1 MNKIKKNILLKKKSF
16 LKEKV
21 KFIALISAI
30 LSIFNTGIFLN
41 TVYAENINSAYI
53 YSTGDCGSLLIY
65 RGITVKTSYVQYDNN
80 GISYPVYCMDKTK
93 LGAGENPYTVS
104 IQSMV
109 QDVGLWRVIV
119 NGYPYK
125 SIQELGVA
133 NKEEAFTATKQAV
146 YCYIHGNN
154 PEDYAPI
161 GEAGQRTL
169 NALKTIVS
177 NAQNSNE
184 TKLSSSLIINKN
196 ISDWKQDDLDNNYVS
211 KIYSVSAKSNV
222 SSYKIM
228 LSREENSD
236 LGGIKLTDENNN
248 EQTEF
253 ESNQKFKILVP
264 IKNMTDKG
272 TINIKV
278 EAKVETKPIL
288 YGEAPDSGLQDYALT
303 AATFENGTG
312 SVSDE
317 YQKNE
322 TKIIVVKKDQD
333 DGKVLEGVEFELL
346 DENKQVVYS
355 DLKTN
360 EEGKIFIGNLIP
372 GNYYIRETKSLDG
385 YKIYEQP
392 IKVGLE
398 LNQEITVTINNNK
411 EEKTQ
416 IETIKK
422 ANIELKKLPVT
433 GM

>member
-1 MNKIKKNILLKKKSF
+1 MNKIKKYLLLKKNVF

-21 KFIALISAI
+21 KFVVILSAI
-30 LSIFNTGIFLN
+30 LSMFNTGIFFN
-41 TVYAENINSAYI
+41 SVYAENINSAYI

-65 RGITVKTSYVQYDNN
+65 RGITVKTSYVQYDYN

-93 LGAGENPYTVS
+93 LGAGENPYVVS

-125 SIQELGVA
+125 SINELGVA

-169 NALKTIVS
+169 NALKTIVA
-177 NAQNSNE
+177 NAQNSCE
-184 TKLSSSLIINKN
+184 TKLSSTLTINKN
-196 ISDWKQDDLDNNYVS
+196 ISDWKQDNIDKNYVS

-222 SSYKIM
+222 SSYKIT
-228 LSREENSD
+228 LTKENSD

-248 EQTEF
+248 EKTEF
-253 ESNQKFKILVP
+253 ASNQKFKILVP

-272 TINIKV
+272 KINIKV
-278 EAKVETKPIL
+278 EAQVETKPIL
-288 YGEAPDSGLQDYALT
+288 YGEAPDSSLQDYALT

-312 SVSDE
+312 SASDE

-322 TKIIVVKKDQD
+322 TKIIIVKKDQED
-333 DGKVLEGVEFELL
+333 EKVLEGVEFELL

-355 DLKTN
+355 ELKTN
-360 EEGKIFIGNLIP
+360 EEGKIIIENLIP
-372 GNYYIRETKSLDG
+372 GNYYIKETKTIDG
-385 YKIYEQP
+385 YEIYDQP
-392 IKVGLE
+392 IKVNIE

-411 EEKTQ
+411 EEKPQ
-416 IETIKK
+416 IDTTKK
-422 ANIELKKLPVT
+422 ANKELKKLPIT
-433 GM
+433 GW

>member
-1 MNKIKKNILLKKKSF
+1 MNKLKKNIVLKKKIF
-16 LKEKV
+16 LKEKI
-21 KFIALISAI
+21 KFVVILSAI

-41 TVYAENINSAYI
+41 SVYAENINSAYI

-196 ISDWKQDDLDNNYVS
+196 ISDWKQDNLDKSYVS
-211 KIYSVSAKSNV
+211 KTYSVSAKSNV

-228 LSREENSD
+228 ISKEGNSD
-236 LGGIKLTDENNN
+236 LGGIKITDENNK

-253 ESNQKFKILVP
+253 VANQNFKILIP

-272 TINIKV
+272 TINLKV
-278 EAKVETKPIL
+278 EAEVETKPIL
-288 YGEAPDSGLQDYALT
+288 YGEAPDKGLQDYALT

-312 SVSDE
+312 SASDE

-322 TKIIVVKKDQD
+322 TKIIIVKKDQE
-333 DGKVLEGVEFELL
+333 DGKALEGVEFELL

-360 EEGKIFIGNLIP
+360 EEGKIIIENLIP
-372 GNYYIRETKSLDG
+372 GNYYIKETKTIDG
-385 YKIYEQP
+385 YEIYDQP
-392 IKVGLE
+392 IKVGIE

-411 EEKTQ
+411 EEKPKIDTF
-416 IETIKK
+416 KK
-422 ANIELKKLPVT
+422 TNKEIKKLPVT

>member
-1 MNKIKKNILLKKKSF
+1 MNKLKKNIVLKKKIF
-16 LKEKV
+16 LKEKI
-21 KFIALISAI
+21 KFVVILSAI

-41 TVYAENINSAYI
+41 SVYAENINSAYI

-154 PEDYAPI
+154 PEDYEPI
-161 GEAGQRTL
+161 GEAGHRTL

-196 ISDWKQDDLDNNYVS
+196 ISDWKQDNLDKSYVS
-211 KIYSVSAKSNV
+211 KTYSVSAKSNV

-228 LSREENSD
+228 ISKEGNSD
-236 LGGIKLTDENNN
+236 LGGIKITDENNK

-253 ESNQKFKILVP
+253 VANQNFKILIP

-272 TINIKV
+272 TINLKV
-278 EAKVETKPIL
+278 EAEVETKPIL
-288 YGEAPDSGLQDYALT
+288 YGEAPDKGLQDYALT

-312 SVSDE
+312 SASDE

-322 TKIIVVKKDQD
+322 TKIIIVKKDQE
-333 DGKVLEGVEFELL
+333 DGKALEGVEFELL

-360 EEGKIFIGNLIP
+360 EEGKIIIENLIP
-372 GNYYIRETKSLDG
+372 GNYYIKETKTIDG
-385 YKIYEQP
+385 YEIYDQP
-392 IKVGLE
+392 IKVGIE

-411 EEKTQ
+411 EEKPKIDTF
-416 IETIKK
+416 KK
-422 ANIELKKLPVT
+422 TNKEIKKLPVT

>member
-1 MNKIKKNILLKKKSF
+1 MNKLKKNIVLKKKIF
-16 LKEKV
+16 LKEKI
-21 KFIALISAI
+21 KFVVTLSAI

-41 TVYAENINSAYI
+41 SVYAENINSAYI

-196 ISDWKQDDLDNNYVS
+196 ISDWKQDNLDKSYVS
-211 KIYSVSAKSNV
+211 KTYSVSAKSNV

-228 LSREENSD
+228 ISKEGNSD
-236 LGGIKLTDENNN
+236 LGGIKITDENNK

-253 ESNQKFKILVP
+253 VANQNFKILIP

-272 TINIKV
+272 TINLKV
-278 EAKVETKPIL
+278 EAEVETKPIL
-288 YGEAPDSGLQDYALT
+288 YGEAPDKGLQDYALT

-312 SVSDE
+312 SASDE

-322 TKIIVVKKDQD
+322 TKIIIVKKDQE
-333 DGKVLEGVEFELL
+333 DGKALEGVEFELL

-360 EEGKIFIGNLIP
+360 EEGKIIIENLIP
-372 GNYYIRETKSLDG
+372 GNYYIKETKTIDG
-385 YKIYEQP
+385 YEIYDQP
-392 IKVGLE
+392 IKVGIE

-411 EEKTQ
+411 EEKPKIDTF
-416 IETIKK
+416 KK
-422 ANIELKKLPVT
+422 TNKEIKKLPVT

>member
-125 SIQELGVA
+125 SINELGVA

-169 NALKTIVS
+169 NALKTIVA
-177 NAQNSNE
+177 NAQNSCE
-184 TKLSSSLIINKN
+184 TKLSSTLTINKN
-196 ISDWKQDDLDNNYVS
+196 ISDWKQDNIDKNYVS

-222 SSYKIM
+222 SSYKIT
-228 LSREENSD
+228 LTKENSD

-248 EQTEF
+248 EKTEF
-253 ESNQKFKILVP
+253 ASNQKFKILVP

-272 TINIKV
+272 KINIKV
-278 EAKVETKPIL
+278 EAQVETKPIL
-288 YGEAPDSGLQDYALT
+288 YGEAPDSSLQDYALT

-312 SVSDE
+312 SASDE

-372 GNYYIRETKSLDG
+372 GNYYIRETKTIDG
-385 YKIYEQP
+385 YEIYDQP
-392 IKVGLE
+392 IKVGIE

-411 EEKTQ
+411 EEKPKIDTV
-416 IETIKK
+416 KK
-422 ANIELKKLPVT
+422 ANKELKKLPVT